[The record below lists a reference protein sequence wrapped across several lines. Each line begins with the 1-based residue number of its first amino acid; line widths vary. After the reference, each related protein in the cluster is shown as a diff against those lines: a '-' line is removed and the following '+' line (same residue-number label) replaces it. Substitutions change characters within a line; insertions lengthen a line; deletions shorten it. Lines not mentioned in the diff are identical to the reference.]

1 MKAMV
6 KEIKNVQGS
15 IGECK
20 AYHVE
25 DMTEMEE
32 RLKTQDEKR
41 MMDTM
46 NQHYTRFQ
54 SECQRYQKVLELYS
68 NCVNGKI

>member
-6 KEIKNVQGS
+6 KEIKDVQGS

-46 NQHYTRFQ
+46 NQHYTRF
-54 SECQRYQKVLELYS
+54 
-68 NCVNGKI
+68 